1 MIRSMTAFARAEAE
15 TPWGGLAWELRSVN
29 HRYLDIFLRLPEDF
43 RRLENDVRAHI
54 NARLSR
60 GKVEAALTFKA
71 EPGEGG
77 LQVDHRLLDALVAA
91 LETVRARLPH
101 AAPTSPAELLRW
113 PGLVETAVPDL
124 DQLHCRALALL
135 DQALDEM
142 VATREREGER
152 LAGFIRQRLDELEG
166 LVETVRRRRPQVL
179 EAQRRR
185 LRERLQTLAAEV
197 DEGRLEQEM
206 ALLIQRLDVDE
217 ELDRLRSHI
226 EEVRRQLH
234 SDQPVGRRLDFLMQ
248 ELNREANTLASKSAD
263 AETTRAAV
271 EMKVLIEQMREQ
283 VQNIE

>member
-1 MIRSMTAFARAEAE
+1 MIRSMTAFARAEA
-15 TPWGGLAWELRSVN
+15 R
-29 HRYLDIFLRLPEDF
+29 
-43 RRLENDVRAHI
+43 I

-124 DQLHCRALALL
+124 DQLHRQALALL

-142 VATREREGER
+142 VATRERE
-152 LAGFIRQRLDELEG
+152 
-166 LVETVRRRRPQVL
+166 ETVRRRRPQVL

-248 ELNREANTLASKSAD
+248 ELAPFSSSPPPPGRARPAS
-263 AETTRAAV
+263 
-271 EMKVLIEQMREQ
+271 
-283 VQNIE
+283 